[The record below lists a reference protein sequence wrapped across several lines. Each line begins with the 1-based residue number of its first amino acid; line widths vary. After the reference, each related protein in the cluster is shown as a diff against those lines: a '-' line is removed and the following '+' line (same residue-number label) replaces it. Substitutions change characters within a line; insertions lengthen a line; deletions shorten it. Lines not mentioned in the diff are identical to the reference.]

1 MCAIF
6 RTLSLSEMSSAVQGI
21 NRGGC
26 CKTLRYATA
35 PLSVKMVEHFEDF
48 QKSSIYL
55 KTANFSSLKR
65 VTNSSS
71 RIKRVTNSS
80 SRKILHEIHQ
90 KNVELLPSR
99 TRLITFPN
107 QNVRNFPDVIF
118 FVIFHHFEMHDRY
131 SNFRWSQFVFCQ
143 GFIINSC

>member
-1 MCAIF
+1 MCTIF

-55 KTANFSSLKR
+55 KTANFSSL
-65 VTNSSS
+65 
-71 RIKRVTNSS
+71 KRVTNSS